1 MLKRTGTFLVLVL
14 LLMIAAGCTLL
25 PTTERERTPPQGQGG
40 PTPTPIPTPIVPTK
54 PIYEVKQGEVVN
66 IIQFSGRIAPVIEE
80 ELFFR
85 AAGRVRNVYVER
97 NDIVQPGQVLA
108 DLEIDNLE
116 RDLVSNQL
124 DLERAQQ
131 QLAEAEQTHQDQLSR
146 ATLRLI
152 KAEAELANAARDQV
166 FDLARSTI
174 SMQLKELQLTKAR
187 NRDLSPRR
195 IVAEANLQEAEIA
208 LRRAQSEYDKIA
220 FSDSVG
226 ASSQAANLQ
235 RATLDYAKAQAEYD
249 LAVQDINNQGVDMQ
263 LMEQELA
270 MSRLDLEKLETSG
283 PDLDLEQAV
292 TLAQLEVDILERG
305 IDPIYA
311 NNVER
316 ALLNVQKIEAAIAES
331 QIVAPFEGEV
341 VTISLTPGRDVT
353 KYKPVIIVAN
363 FDELEIS
370 ANPLDSQLREMT
382 EGMEVTI
389 SLSNQPGQLYG
400 GSIRQL
406 PYPYGGGGRSEG
418 LENEDTSTRI
428 SLEQEIDELGLSDG
442 DLVRIEAVLE
452 RKADVLW
459 LPPQAVR
466 TFDGRRFVVVQDG
479 EAQRRVDVKVGI
491 ESEDRIEIEEGLS
504 LGQVIVGP

>member
-1 MLKRTGTFLVLVL
+1 MLKRTSHILVLVI
-14 LLMIAAGCTLL
+14 LLMLAAGCTLL
-25 PTTERERTPPQGQGG
+25 PTTERDRTPPQGQGG

-54 PIYEVKQGEVVN
+54 PIYEVKQGEVVK
-66 IIQFSGRIAPVIEE
+66 IIQFSGRIAPVVEE

-85 AAGRVRNVYVER
+85 AAGRVRNVYIER

-108 DLEIDNLE
+108 DLEIDDLE
-116 RDLVSNQL
+116 RDLISTQL
-124 DLERAQQ
+124 ELERAEQ
-131 QLAEAEQTHQDQLSR
+131 QLSEANQIHRDQLSR
-146 ATLRLI
+146 ANLRLDM
-152 KAEAELANAARDQV
+152 AEANLADAARDQV
-166 FDLARSTI
+166 FDLARSRIGLTV
-174 SMQLKELQLTKAR
+174 KELQLAKAR
-187 NRDLSPRR
+187 NRDLSPRQ
-195 IVAEANLQEAEIA
+195 IMVEADLQEAEIA

-220 FSDSVG
+220 FSDTVG
-226 ASSQAANLQ
+226 ASSQAAELQ
-235 RATLDYAKAQAEYD
+235 RATLNYARAEAAYE
-249 LAVQDINNQGVDMQ
+249 LAMQDINNQGIDLR

-283 PDLDLEQAV
+283 PELDLEQAV
-292 TLAQLEVDILERG
+292 TLANLEVDILERG
-305 IDPIYA
+305 VDPIFA

-316 ALLNVQKIEAAIAES
+316 ARLNVEKLEAAIADA
-331 QIVAPFEGEV
+331 QIIAPFEGEV

-353 KYKPVIIVAN
+353 KYKPVIIVAD
-363 FDELEIS
+363 FAELEVS

-382 EGMEVTI
+382 EEMDVTI
-389 SLSNQPGQLYG
+389 SLSNQPGQFYDG
-400 GSIRQL
+400 KIRRL
-406 PYPYGGGGRSEG
+406 PYPYGGGGRSDG

-428 SLEQEIDELGLSDG
+428 ALEDDPRDLGLDDG

-491 ESEDRIEIEEGLS
+491 ESEDRVEIEDGLS
-504 LGQVIVGP
+504 LGQVIIGP